1 MAEVIFDAPIPG
13 SSLVREVGNSPLKNP
28 PQYVTVEEAINFY
41 VNRMSSDEFV
51 DKFLISLE
59 YGVPITSIANII
71 QLHGVME
78 GRHTLDVSMLIMP
91 VIIELLA
98 LIAESNN
105 VEYDMGLENKNAM
118 EDTQNELIEVAKNK
132 LIQKSNNK
140 IIDEQEMED
149 QVLEN
154 TEIENMVE
162 EDTPDISRGL
172 MAREV

>member
-1 MAEVIFDAPIPG
+1 M
-13 SSLVREVGNSPLKNP
+13 
-28 PQYVTVEEAINFY
+28 EEAINFY

-118 EDTQNELIEVAKNK
+118 EDTQNELIEVAKIN
-132 LIQKSNNK
+132 
-140 IIDEQEMED
+140 
-149 QVLEN
+149 
-154 TEIENMVE
+154 
-162 EDTPDISRGL
+162 
-172 MAREV
+172 